1 MHALLL
7 LLLVLILALFLFS
20 PRQQRVILLPGQ
32 SEEMYKNEPSNI
44 EFPNAEFKFY
54 K

>member
-7 LLLVLILALFLFS
+7 LLLVLILGLFFLF
-20 PRQQRVILLPGQ
+20 PMKMPALLPCQ
-32 SEEMYKNEPSNI
+32 SEEMYKNEPTKI

>member
-1 MHALLL
+1 MHNI
-7 LLLVLILALFLFS
+7 LLVFM
-20 PRQQRVILLPGQ
+20 VILLIWFMFPTQKTKQFIVPG
-32 SEEMYKNEPSNI
+32 EEMYKNKPSSI